1 MLDGYSNLSAGFSD
15 SADTNSGDDAESTV
29 AVVEPVGRKTHLSLV
44 SRWTM
49 PTQQAVLDA
58 QN

>member
-1 MLDGYSNLSAGFSD
+1 MLEGYSNLSASL
-15 SADTNSGDDAESTV
+15 SNSSDTNSGVDAESTV
-29 AVVEPVGRKTHLSLV
+29 AVMQPVGRKTHLSLV

-49 PTQQAVLDA
+49 PTQQAMLDA